1 MAPIPFADIDRI
13 DEKRQDATRLA
24 RFEATADFGQ
34 PIRQAVRHCNPAQL
48 LEWHGQ
54 TASLD
59 NLLADYF
66 VSDESDFRTFLA
78 LAMKAART
86 DPDMAAWW
94 ESFAKGHDQ
103 REWER
108 RV

>member
-1 MAPIPFADIDRI
+1 MSPVTYDLDRA
-13 DEKRQDATRLA
+13 ETKRQDAIAASR
-24 RFEATADFGQ
+24 ATDYPADYGA

-48 LEWHGQ
+48 LEWHGR
-54 TASLD
+54 TATLD
-59 NLLADYF
+59 NLLCDWF
-66 VSDESDFRTFLA
+66 MGDESDFRTFLA

-108 RV
+108 LV